1 MPWSKNTRTVK
12 QATTQEEA
20 KKILDQAMSKVL
32 EWSQTGAGSKYAPLP
47 PPPTQT
53 QDEYGDDIE

>member
-12 QATTQEEA
+12 QATTHDEA

-47 PPPTQT
+47 PPPT
-53 QDEYGDDIE
+53 